1 MCEPRNSVTC
11 ADKLWLKENAL
22 GEPKMWKLVGLGL
35 SAALFASTAAAQYK
49 HDVFGTYLTQAG
61 TSTVTIEDC
70 GDGSPCGRVSWIDPE
85 AMAPGQTPETALTEA
100 GEPVLGLLMLQGFD
114 KRRNDWRGGTIYDPE
129 NDKSYASRL
138 KRRDDGRLEV
148 KGCIGPICQTQLW
161 DVAPD
166 ALQASAPATN

>member
-35 SAALFASTAAAQYK
+35 SAALFASTAAAQDK
-49 HDVFGTYLTQAG
+49 HDVFGTYLPQAG
-61 TSTVTIEDC
+61 TSTVTI
-70 GDGSPCGRVSWIDPE
+70 DPE
-85 AMAPGQTPETALTEA
+85 
-100 GEPVLGLLMLQGFD
+100 
-114 KRRNDWRGGTIYDPE
+114 I
-129 NDKSYASRL
+129 DKSYASRL